1 MTHRGADAG
10 SAGVSLGSAVGRIL
24 IVEDE
29 TRIASFVSRAL
40 RSKGAVVE
48 SIGSGLTAADLVVTG
63 NYCLVLLDLILPGLD
78 GESVLRRIM
87 AAKPN
92 QKVIILSALA
102 AVDQKVRCLELGAVD
117 YVCKP
122 FSIEEL
128 LARIQAVLRERSPA
142 QPDHFLRRG
151 ALTLDLAR
159 RKADFGHGEVHLT
172 EREFVLLSHLM
183 TGEGAVFSREE
194 LLSEVWGF
202 SFDPGSNV
210 VDVYIRRLRAK
221 LGEDLIE
228 TVRNAGYSLK
238 AS

>member
-1 MTHRGADAG
+1 
-10 SAGVSLGSAVGRIL
+10 VGRIL

-29 TRIASFVSRAL
+29 TRITNFVSRAL
-40 RSKGAVVE
+40 RAKGAVVE
-48 SIGSGLTAADLVVTG
+48 SIDSGLAAADLVITG
-63 NYCLVLLDLILPGLD
+63 NYCLVLLDLLLPGLD
-78 GESVLRRIM
+78 GESVLRKIM
-87 AAKPN
+87 AEKPN
-92 QKVIILSALA
+92 QKVMVLSAIS
-102 AVDQKVRCLELGAVD
+102 AVDRKVRCLELGAVD

-128 LARIQAVLRERSPA
+128 LARIQAVLRERSLG
-142 QPDHFLRRG
+142 QPDRLLRRG
-151 ALTLDLAR
+151 ALTVDLAH
-159 RKADFGHGEVHLT
+159 RKADSGHGGVHLT
-172 EREFVLLSHLM
+172 EREFVLLCHLM
-183 TGEGAVFSREE
+183 SGEGQVFSREE

-228 TVRNAGYSLK
+228 TVRNTGYSLK